1 MNDLVQLRIDKWL
14 WAARFFKTRT
24 LAAAAV
30 SGNKVKWNGEH
41 AKAAR
46 EVKAGDEIEITAGD
60 TRQVVIVVSVSDQ
73 RRPAVEARQLYAE
86 TPASLA
92 ARLKQQEMRKLA
104 PMPGANLR
112 GRPTKRDG
120 RLIRG
125 LAD

>member
-1 MNDLVQLRIDKWL
+1 MAELLQLRIDKWL
-14 WAARFFKTRT
+14 WAARFFKTRS

-30 SGNKVKWNGEH
+30 SGNKVKCNGEH

-60 TRQVVIVVSVSDQ
+60 ARQVVIVIGVSDQ
-73 RRPAVEARQLYAE
+73 RRPAVEARQLYEE

-125 LAD
+125 LSD